1 MKTSEQGIII
11 NRISYSETS
20 LILKIFTLEHGLKS
34 FLFQGAKKKKGIV
47 LLPLSPIEFTYYQ
60 RDDSQ
65 LAKMHDASLLYTFS
79 EIPFHPIKSTILFF
93 KVEILSNVMHDGVK
107 DPQLYGFIIEE
118 LKWLDNNNDCANYPI
133 YWLLTLSNYLGFYPM
148 RIENRA
154 PYFDLENGEFS
165 ESTPNTFSY
174 KTGYEVELLHELIGK
189 DKETIVSKKLTKDI
203 RKKILSILLNYFEL
217 HIPNFNHV
225 NTIDVIESIWE

>member
-1 MKTSEQGIII
+1 MKTAEKGIII

-65 LAKMHDASLLYTFS
+65 LAKINDATLIHTFC

-93 KVEILSNVMHDGVK
+93 KVEVLSNVLHEGVK
-107 DPQLYGFIIEE
+107 DQQLYEFILQE
-118 LKWLDNNNDCANYPI
+118 LIWLDENNQYANYPI
-133 YWLLTLSNYLGFYPM
+133 YWLLSLSNYLGFYPLK
-148 RIENRA
+148 IDKRA
-154 PYFDLENGEFS
+154 PYFDLENGLFS

-189 DKETIVSKKLTKDI
+189 DQETILKTKLTKEI
-203 RKKILSILLNYFEL
+203 RKKIVSILLQYFAQ
-217 HIPNFNHV
+217 HIPNFNHI
-225 NTIDVIESIWE
+225 NTIDVIETIWE

>member
-1 MKTSEQGIII
+1 MKSSDKGIII
-11 NRISYSETS
+11 QRIHYSETS

-47 LLPLSPIEFTYYQ
+47 LLPLSPIEFTFYQ
-60 RDDSQ
+60 RDETQ
-65 LAKMHDASLLYTFS
+65 LAKMNEATLLHTFY

-93 KVEILSNVMHDGVK
+93 QVEVLSNVLHEGVK
-107 DPQLYGFIIEE
+107 DQYLYEFIFEE
-118 LKWLDNNNDCANYPI
+118 LIWLDQNNQYVNYPI
-133 YWLLTLSNYLGFYPM
+133 YWLLSLSNYLGFYPM
-148 RIENRA
+148 KIEKRA

-189 DKETIVSKKLTKDI
+189 DKETIITAKLTKEY
-203 RKKILSILLNYFEL
+203 RKKIVSILLQYFEL
-217 HIPNFNHV
+217 HIPNFNHI
-225 NTIDVIESIWE
+225 NTIDVIETIWE